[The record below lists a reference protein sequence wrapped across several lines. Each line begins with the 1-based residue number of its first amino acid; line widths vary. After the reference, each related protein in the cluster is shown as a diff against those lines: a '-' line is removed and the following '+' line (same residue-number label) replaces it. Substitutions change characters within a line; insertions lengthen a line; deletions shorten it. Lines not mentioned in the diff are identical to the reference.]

1 MCQSIHNFIKTCEF
15 EEKTPTLWV
24 DRSFIIDGTGK
35 VITGTASKNLDYE
48 NLIYNLHNEK
58 LQIKEVQSKH
68 QKNHDNDVAKRVAL
82 SLKKTNKNFP
92 ERGDLI
98 SNEKIYFSNNLFIE
112 LNNKDVD
119 KSILKGTLRL
129 FFGTNNAHV
138 TKIKLVNSEK
148 ETFAIVSLSKA
159 MPIPIFENLLIQNI
173 DREKY
178 IGGKFLLFLDKYQ
191 ILKLNNKI
199 KSNIKINNLLD
210 IFDFLDTKFFK
221 SKKEFKQIE
230 NLFIS
235 ESFLEKIIEDL
246 ENNTDLINKSG
257 VRDFFQN
264 KYQISTDTLEKLTKD
279 KENINISNNQVIK
292 KIDNLDN
299 LENQYIKIKEL
310 LGETLDVNI
319 IDTKE
324 FDRNDLKSLFIS
336 KKIYRVD
343 SKIIISDKHLKQLVE
358 IIGFMP
364 DKFSVKDFKDKSNLS
379 RKYAIP
385 YLELLDK
392 IGITQKIDKA
402 GSRKKL

>member
-1 MCQSIHNFIKTCEF
+1 MKTNLKKELAKQWF
-15 EEKTPTLWV
+15 
-24 DRSFIIDGTGK
+24 
-35 VITGTASKNLDYE
+35 KNLQE
-48 NLIYNLHNEK
+48 I
-58 LQIKEVQSKH
+58 IC
-68 QKNHDNDVAKRVAL
+68 KN
-82 SLKKTNKNFP
+82 
-92 ERGDLI
+92 
-98 SNEKIYFSNNLFIE
+98 
-112 LNNKDVD
+112 
-119 KSILKGTLRL
+119 
-129 FFGTNNAHV
+129 
-138 TKIKLVNSEK
+138 
-148 ETFAIVSLSKA
+148 
-159 MPIPIFENLLIQNI
+159 
-173 DREKY
+173 
-178 IGGKFLLFLDKYQ
+178 
-191 ILKLNNKI
+191 
-199 KSNIKINNLLD
+199 
-210 IFDFLDTKFFK
+210 
-221 SKKEFKQIE
+221 
-230 NLFIS
+230 
-235 ESFLEKIIEDL
+235 IEDL

-257 VRDFFQN
+257 VKDFFQN

-292 KIDNLDN
+292 KIDNYEN

-310 LGETLDVNI
+310 LGETLEVNI

-324 FDRNDLKSLFIS
+324 FDRNDMKSLFIS